1 MATPFRVDNDEIRVG
16 REMIH
21 FLFSPEKLFSLA
33 LGGDFSC
40 DTYCQS
46 FSHLIDD
53 GLSPPRSQIDPAEE
67 RRETK
72 RQKEYINMLG
82 YVADSE
88 YEIPRRCACGERMI
102 DEVRGNEEYDT
113 LPGKRFFTCK
123 NYEPWVIG
131 VQEENKRLTKRVE
144 EAEQVIKRLTKRVE
158 EAEQVIT
165 GCRISINRLRHWRNM
180 SQSSVGRLITS
191 LCRSLTWRRSA
202 SNENQRSRV
211 YCALLFWISRSRV
224 VLQVTGSRQLLSLC
238 LFHGKV

>member
-40 DTYCQS
+40 DAYCQS
-46 FSHLIDD
+46 ISHLIDD
-53 GLSPPRSQIDPAEE
+53 RLSPPRSQIDPAEE

-88 YEIPRRCACGERMI
+88 YGIPRRCACGGRMI

-123 NYEPWVIG
+123 NYEVRGNEEYDTLPGKRFFTCKNYEADGLHYRQPWVIG

-144 EAEQVIKRLTKRVE
+144 EAEQVIKHLTKRVE

-165 GCRISINRLRHWRNM
+165 GVPNLNKQIETLEKHVTILS
-180 SQSSVGRLITS
+180 G
-191 LCRSLTWRRSA
+191 
-202 SNENQRSRV
+202 
-211 YCALLFWISRSRV
+211 
-224 VLQVTGSRQLLSLC
+224 QVDNFTVQVADLE
-238 LFHGKV
+238 KVCFE